1 MPDPGLETENR
12 RAVVRQSRLE
22 SPLMDALAVAV
33 ATIEAKASF
42 LPGRVNG
49 PADAY
54 RHIVWVGEMTRRF
67 GPGVA
72 GGIADLHEWQGQ
84 ASAYIREATGEARD
98 PINDSAATAMDRR
111 NNLLGVSIGE
121 SARSFDDVL
130 QNGARGDRPQP
141 RGWFRR
147 HDRRGLAAA
156 RALARQPVG
165 RRDAMELAAAR
176 LDPRAPRACRDIHA
190 SRRGL
195 SARCQPPGAC
205 RNAPFGPRRRTPR
218 RVDADA
224 AGRRGR
230 RRPRFRP
237 CPSAGWAPRAGTYA
251 VETMSGGASAA
262 RHSSPT
268 YVPLCCRGTKRP
280 VPGFASTCFPS
291 QIHAPRR

>member
-130 QNGARGDRPQP
+130 QMAREVIDRSPEDGSGGMIGAVWLPRERWLANPSGDETQWNWPRPDWTRVPREHVETYMLRGEAY
-141 RGWFRR
+141 
-147 HDRRGLAAA
+147 RRGANH
-156 RALARQPVG
+156 RALAAM
-165 RRDAMELAAAR
+165 RRSALAAER
-176 LDPRAPRACRDIHA
+176 RAAWTQMLQDDEAAEGPVSVRAHQRDGHPVRA
-190 SRRGL
+190 HTRSR
-195 SARCQPPGAC
+195 P
-205 RNAPFGPRRRTPR
+205 
-218 RVDADA
+218 
-224 AGRRGR
+224 
-230 RRPRFRP
+230 
-237 CPSAGWAPRAGTYA
+237 
-251 VETMSGGASAA
+251 
-262 RHSSPT
+262 
-268 YVPLCCRGTKRP
+268 
-280 VPGFASTCFPS
+280 
-291 QIHAPRR
+291 